1 MSDRTLLRRL
11 ADEGVSFRG
20 LLDEIREQLAEEL
33 LVTGGLSVAEVTGRL
48 GYLEVSSFSQAFQ
61 RWKGV
66 GSRAY
71 RPGHPTA

>member
-1 MSDRTLLRRL
+1 MNQ
-11 ADEGVSFRG
+11 
-20 LLDEIREQLAEEL
+20 IRKQLAEEL

-48 GYLEVSSFSQAFQ
+48 GYLEVSSFSQAFR

-66 GSRAY
+66 GSRGY